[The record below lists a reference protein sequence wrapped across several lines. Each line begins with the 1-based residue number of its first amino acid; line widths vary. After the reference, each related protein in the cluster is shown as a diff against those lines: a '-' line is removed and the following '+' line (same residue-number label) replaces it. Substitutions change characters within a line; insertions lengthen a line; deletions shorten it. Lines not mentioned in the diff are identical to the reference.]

1 MQERTMVERW
11 WLPVACVML
20 AGHFTLATALSGFN
34 PEYLAVDGLGLALV
48 LGSRATRR
56 FALLVFP
63 FWLAGITYD
72 NLLPHIL
79 HWRGPIHVDD
89 LYFAEL
95 HWFGIGSGTGRET
108 LCQFFQR
115 NHWPAIDL
123 LCGFAYTCYIPEMIP
138 FAVYLFF
145 KDRRIL
151 GRLAWLFCLVHV
163 ANFVTYILY
172 PAAPPWYVELYGLGP
187 VNMAAAPYAAGFGRV
202 DDILGISVVHWFY
215 SHSNNVFGAMPSGH
229 VGSAVLFALVA
240 RDIGPRWFTGAS
252 IFAGLM
258 AFGAVYFRQHYV
270 LDVIA
275 GCAYATIGYCVVT
288 AVEARLL
295 GSPARVFA
303 STPVNLGEA
312 RC

>member
-1 MQERTMVERW
+1 MVERW
-11 WLPVACVML
+11 WLPVACAML
-20 AGHFTLATALSGFN
+20 AGHFVLATALTGFN
-34 PEYLAVDGLGLALV
+34 PEFLAVDGLGLTLV
-48 LGSRATRR
+48 LASRATRR

-63 FWLAGITYD
+63 FWLAGIAYD
-72 NLLPHIL
+72 NLLPL
-79 HWRGPIHVDD
+79 VLPFRGPIHIDD

-108 LCQFFQR
+108 LCQFFAR

-123 LCGFAYTCYIPEMIP
+123 LCGFAYACYLPEMIP

-145 KDRRIL
+145 KDRRVL
-151 GRLAWLFCLVHV
+151 GRLAWLFCLVHL
-163 ANFVTYILY
+163 ANFVTYIIY

-187 VNMAAAPYAAGFGRV
+187 AVENAKSYAAGFGRV
-202 DDILGISVVHWFY
+202 DEILGVSVVNWFY
-215 SHSNNVFGAMPSGH
+215 SHNVNVFGAMPSGH

-240 RDIGPRWFTGAS
+240 RDIGPRWFAGAS

-288 AVEARLL
+288 SVESWIL
-295 GSPARVFA
+295 GSPACVFA
-303 STPVNLGEA
+303 PTPVNLGEA

>member
-11 WLPVACVML
+11 WLPVACLML
-20 AGHFTLATALSGFN
+20 TGHFVLATALTGFN
-34 PEYLAVDGLGLALV
+34 PEYVAVDGLGLALV
-48 LGSRATRR
+48 LASPASRR
-56 FALLVFP
+56 FALLIFP
-63 FWLAGITYD
+63 FWVAGIAYD
-72 NLLPHIL
+72 NLLPL
-79 HWRGPIHVDD
+79 MLPLRGPIHVDD

-95 HWFGIGSGTGRET
+95 HWFGIGTGTGRET
-108 LCQFFQR
+108 LCQFFGR
-115 NHWPAIDL
+115 NHWPAMDL
-123 LCGFAYTCYIPEMIP
+123 LCGFAYACYLPEMVP

-145 KDRRIL
+145 KDRRLL
-151 GRLAWLFCLVHV
+151 GRLAWLFCLVHL
-163 ANFVTYILY
+163 ANYVTYIVY

-187 VNMAAAPYAAGFGRV
+187 ARLGVPADAAGFGRV
-202 DDILGISVVHWFY
+202 DQLLGLSAVKWFY
-215 SHSNNVFGAMPSGH
+215 THNYNVYGAMPSGH

-240 RDIGPRWFTGAS
+240 RDMGPRWFAGAS
-252 IFAGLM
+252 IFAALM

-288 AVEARLL
+288 AVEAWIV
-295 GSPARVFA
+295 GSPACVFA